1 MLKHATYATVSEI
14 TPENKVLAGRD
25 VFMLTC
31 SRCHTSNGIN
41 SIVEVFEN
49 MYGKDK
55 PLNEQAMASYI
66 PNMHQGRAFMPPF
79 PGNKKELEALVAY
92 IKQLQSSGESLQ
104 GAQSEGVVVNP
115 INAVDEVAKRIE
127 ADLAQKEQED
137 DNN

>member
-1 MLKHATYATVSEI
+1 MNKLWRATFRICIKEGHSC
-14 TPENKVLAGRD
+14 LHFR
-25 VFMLTC
+25 
-31 SRCHTSNGIN
+31 GI
-41 SIVEVFEN
+41 
-49 MYGKDK
+49 
-55 PLNEQAMASYI
+55 
-66 PNMHQGRAFMPPF
+66 
-79 PGNKKELEALVAY
+79 KKELEALVAY